1 MEKAPVT
8 GDIAIIIVS
17 YRTGPSL
24 FQALDRIAAEEDVG
38 EIILVDNGNDAETR
52 EELARRAAAEPRL
65 VLISGQGNVG
75 FARACNLGAARAEK
89 PYLLLLNP
97 DCLIAPGAL
106 GLLFGRVRDRPRP
119 WVATLRLMGPDHA
132 EQRGCRRNLATPGNC
147 LSEALGLWRLPGL
160 ASWRLNRADTE
171 LPADLVPVPAI
182 SGAFMLM
189 PRASY
194 EALGG
199 MDEGYFLHV
208 EDLDFCARLA
218 AAGGTAWFLP
228 QARAT
233 HLKGTSAA
241 SPLAVERHKAAGF
254 RRYFLTHFGGKK
266 PRLLLE
272 SIWLL
277 LAAGLL
283 IKGALRS
290 MRAPPR

>member
-1 MEKAPVT
+1 MERDRGA
-8 GDIAIIIVS
+8 GEIAAIIVS
-17 YRTGPSL
+17 FHTGPSL
-24 FQALDRIAAEEDVG
+24 FGALDRVAAEPDVG

-52 EELARRAAAEPRL
+52 AELARRAAGEPRL

-75 FARACNLGAARAEK
+75 FARACNLAARRATR

-97 DCLIAPGAL
+97 DCLLEPGAL
-106 GLLFGRVRDRPRP
+106 AALLGRVRDLPLP
-119 WVATLRLMGPDHA
+119 WIATLRLMEPDGS

-160 ASWRLNRADTE
+160 AAWRLNLVRTPLPRE
-171 LPADLVPVPAI
+171 LTPVPAI

-189 PRASY
+189 PRTVY

-218 AAGGTAWFLP
+218 AASGTAWFLP

-254 RRYFLTHFGGKK
+254 RRYFLAHCRANM
-266 PRLLLE
+266 PRLMLE
-272 SIWLL
+272 AIWLV

-283 IKGALRS
+283 LKGWSRS
-290 MRAPPR
+290 LFPQPR